1 MKNAWYLINIIFVM
15 LGVFGGYNSLAPGQL
30 QNKNPDAVLC
40 FLLLLTMPVF
50 CLLSVSYS
58 NRRTG
63 KKDNLIRASF
73 GRNPLNWWGDPL
85 QSLFIST
92 CAMTATAL
100 GALLRRPA
108 IGSVG
113 FWMLGSYISIAL
125 GLVIGQLLVY
135 RIYRGQVIKSQ
146 ASARKPATT
155 EV

>member
-1 MKNAWYLINIIFVM
+1 MKNTWYLINIIFVM
-15 LGVFGGYNSLAPGQL
+15 LGVFGGYNSLAPEQL
-30 QNKNPDAVLC
+30 RNNNPDAVFCGLI
-40 FLLLLTMPVF
+40 LLVLPVF
-50 CLLSVSYS
+50 CLLSVGYS

-63 KKDNLIRASF
+63 KKENLVRPSF
-73 GRNPLNWWGDPL
+73 ARNPLNWWGDPL

-113 FWMLGSYISIAL
+113 FWMLGSYISMVI

-135 RIYRGQVIKSQ
+135 RIYRGQVIESR
-146 ASARKPATT
+146 A
-155 EV
+155 